1 MQEKII
7 NEIRGTVEKLD
18 ASQLEAEKQA
28 FDVINSSDTSLN
40 LVKEGI
46 TSIESIIS
54 KIDELNKIVAVSSEN
69 IKQLE
74 QLSKMIENFAGVI
87 AGIANKT
94 NMLSLNASIEAAR
107 AGEQGR
113 GFAVVA
119 SQIQKL
125 AEQSNN
131 SALAIHSIIESLL
144 KDSASVVETMEEV
157 KVIME
162 EQSDKVRETADIFT
176 VVKRGVDDSIASIG
190 EISMKNQGIDQA
202 RVSVVDVV
210 QELTAIAEENAA
222 GTEETSAY
230 TSQVNT
236 VIEDIA
242 QKTTILNEIVK
253 KLEEQINQFQL

>member
-18 ASQLEAEKQA
+18 ASQLEAERQA

-54 KIDELNKIVAVSSEN
+54 KIDEMNKVVSKSSEN

-87 AGIANKT
+87 ASIANKT

-107 AGEQGR
+107 AGEHGR

-119 SQIQKL
+119 SQ
-125 AEQSNN
+125 
-131 SALAIHSIIESLL
+131 
-144 KDSASVVETMEEV
+144 
-157 KVIME
+157 
-162 EQSDKVRETADIFT
+162 VRELASQSSQSSKEISDTIKEVQSFVKDTVESMNSIFENATEQNKMAGDVSELLTKILDAAYTSNEVSRKMEHEIAYQRDIT
-176 VVKRGVDDSIASIG
+176 DSVKDSIA
-190 EISMKNQGIDQA
+190 QLID
-202 RVSVVDVV
+202 
-210 QELTAIAEENAA
+210 
-222 GTEETSAY
+222 
-230 TSQVNT
+230 
-236 VIEDIA
+236 
-242 QKTTILNEIVK
+242 
-253 KLEEQINQFQL
+253 

>member
-94 NMLSLNASIEAAR
+94 NMLS
-107 AGEQGR
+107 
-113 GFAVVA
+113 
-119 SQIQKL
+119 
-125 AEQSNN
+125 
-131 SALAIHSIIESLL
+131 
-144 KDSASVVETMEEV
+144 
-157 KVIME
+157 
-162 EQSDKVRETADIFT
+162 
-176 VVKRGVDDSIASIG
+176 
-190 EISMKNQGIDQA
+190 
-202 RVSVVDVV
+202 
-210 QELTAIAEENAA
+210 
-222 GTEETSAY
+222 
-230 TSQVNT
+230 
-236 VIEDIA
+236 
-242 QKTTILNEIVK
+242 
-253 KLEEQINQFQL
+253 

>member
-40 LVKEGI
+40 LVKDGI

-107 AGEQGR
+107 AGEHGR

-119 SQIQKL
+119 SQVRDL
-125 AEQSNN
+125 ASQS
-131 SALAIHSIIESLL
+131 SKSS
-144 KDSASVVETMEEV
+144 K
-157 KVIME
+157 
-162 EQSDKVRETADIFT
+162 
-176 VVKRGVDDSIASIG
+176 
-190 EISMKNQGIDQA
+190 EISDTIKE
-202 RVSVVDVV
+202 V
-210 QELTAIAEENAA
+210 QTFVKDTVESMNKIFENATNQNKMA
-222 GTEETSAY
+222 GDVGELLSKILEAAY
-230 TSQVNT
+230 TSNEVSRKMEHEIAYQR
-236 VIEDIA
+236 DI
-242 QKTTILNEIVK
+242 TDSVK
-253 KLEEQINQFQL
+253 ASISQLSE

>member
-18 ASQLEAEKQA
+18 ASQLEAERQA

-46 TSIESIIS
+46 TSVESIIS
-54 KIDELNKIVAVSSEN
+54 KIDDLNKVVSKSSEN

-87 AGIANKT
+87 ASIANKT

-119 SQIQKL
+119 SQVRDL
-125 AEQSNN
+125 ASQS
-131 SALAIHSIIESLL
+131 S
-144 KDSASVVETMEEV
+144 
-157 KVIME
+157 
-162 EQSDKVRETADIFT
+162 QSSK
-176 VVKRGVDDSIASIG
+176 
-190 EISMKNQGIDQA
+190 EISDTIKE
-202 RVSVVDVV
+202 V
-210 QELTAIAEENAA
+210 QNFVKDTVESMNSIFENATEQNKMA
-222 GTEETSAY
+222 GEVSELLSKILDAAY
-230 TSQVNT
+230 TSNEVSRKMEHEIAYQR
-236 VIEDIA
+236 DI
-242 QKTTILNEIVK
+242 TDSVK
-253 KLEEQINQFQL
+253 ASISQLTD